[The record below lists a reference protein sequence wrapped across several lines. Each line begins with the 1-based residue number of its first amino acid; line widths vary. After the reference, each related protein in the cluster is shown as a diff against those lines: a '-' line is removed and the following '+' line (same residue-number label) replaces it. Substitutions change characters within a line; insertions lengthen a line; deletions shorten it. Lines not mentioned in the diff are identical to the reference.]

1 MNFVTNGAEIRAWN
15 INVITLA
22 WMLAKGLQKKKCS
35 EIALA
40 MQAFPE
46 TPKRYI
52 REATVTLVQSLLRA
66 VDKAH
71 TEPLLC
77 VCSAVELHSGLIK
90 TSAYRSLHSHFKIP
104 RVGWAPLPTARCGM
118 EISRKGRVPL
128 LLTCPFFPYTRLTSP
143 STSQNSGTA

>member
-15 INVITLA
+15 IDVITLA
-22 WMLAKGLQKKKCS
+22 WMLAEGLQEKKCS

-52 REATVTLVQSLLRA
+52 REAAVTLVQSLLRA

-77 VCSAVELHSGLIK
+77 ACSAQ
-90 TSAYRSLHSHFKIP
+90 
-104 RVGWAPLPTARCGM
+104 
-118 EISRKGRVPL
+118 
-128 LLTCPFFPYTRLTSP
+128 P
-143 STSQNSGTA
+143 STPWWTE